1 LKKGLE
7 KMKVLLLKDVYKL
20 GRAGEVKKVAA
31 GYGRNYLIPQ
41 ELAVLATPGALK
53 NADYIREK
61 AAKQRNALNEEMSS
75 VAEQMEGLV
84 LSFAAKASETDR
96 LYGSVT
102 THMIAEE
109 LSERLGIE
117 IVRRQIDSQPLRKIG
132 VHNVP
137 VRLTVDLVPEIKVI
151 VYREGESPET
161 VLEELESG
169 AAESAVEPEAEVIE
183 DTSMAEMDF
192 LETEAELTA
201 EIEADE
207 SFEEVTELEE
217 VEENE
222 TETPEA

>member
-1 LKKGLE
+1 
-7 KMKVLLLKDVYKL
+7 MKVLLLKDVYKL
-20 GRAGEVKKVAA
+20 GRAGEIKKVAA

-53 NADYIREK
+53 NADYIREN
-61 AAKQRNALNEEMSS
+61 AAKHRDALNQEMSS

-84 LSFAAKASETDR
+84 LSFSARASETDR

-102 THMIAEE
+102 THMIAEA
-109 LSERLGIE
+109 LSERVGVE
-117 IVRRQIDSQPLRKIG
+117 IVRRQIDSQPLRNIG

-161 VLEELESG
+161 VLEELESE
-169 AAESAVEPEAEVIE
+169 AAKIAVEAEPEGNEDILLAEAEFLQTEV
-183 DTSMAEMDF
+183 EM
-192 LETEAELTA
+192 TA
-201 EIEADE
+201 EVEEDVIV
-207 SFEEVTELEE
+207 EEVSELEE
-217 VEENE
+217 TAEND

>member
-1 LKKGLE
+1 
-7 KMKVLLLKDVYKL
+7 MKVLLLKDVYKL

-53 NADYIREK
+53 SADYIREK
-61 AAKQRNALNEEMSS
+61 AAKQRDALNQEMSS
-75 VAEQMEGLV
+75 VAEQMQGLM
-84 LSFAAKASETDR
+84 LSFSARASETDR
-96 LYGSVT
+96 LYGSIT

-109 LSERLGIE
+109 LSERLGVE
-117 IVRRQIDSQPLRKIG
+117 ILRRQIDSQPLRKIG

-169 AAESAVEPEAEVIE
+169 AAETAAEAEVEVIE
-183 DTSMAEMDF
+183 DSSMFETDF
-192 LETEAELTA
+192 LETEADVAVEM
-201 EIEADE
+201 EQDE
-207 SFEEVTELEE
+207 SSEEVIDFEE
-217 VEENE
+217 VEETE
-222 TETPEA
+222 TDTPEA

>member
-1 LKKGLE
+1 
-7 KMKVLLLKDVYKL
+7 MKVLLLKDVYKL

-53 NADYIREK
+53 SADYIREK
-61 AAKQRNALNEEMSS
+61 AAKQRDALNQEMSS
-75 VAEQMEGLV
+75 VAEQMQGLM
-84 LSFAAKASETDR
+84 LSFSARASETDR
-96 LYGSVT
+96 LYGSIT

-109 LSERLGIE
+109 LSERLGVE
-117 IVRRQIDSQPLRKIG
+117 ILRRQIDSQPLRKIG

-169 AAESAVEPEAEVIE
+169 AAETAAEAEVEVIE
-183 DTSMAEMDF
+183 DSSMFETDF
-192 LETEAELTA
+192 LETEADLAVEM
-201 EIEADE
+201 EQDE
-207 SFEEVTELEE
+207 SSEEVIDFEE
-217 VEENE
+217 VEE
-222 TETPEA
+222 TETDMPEA